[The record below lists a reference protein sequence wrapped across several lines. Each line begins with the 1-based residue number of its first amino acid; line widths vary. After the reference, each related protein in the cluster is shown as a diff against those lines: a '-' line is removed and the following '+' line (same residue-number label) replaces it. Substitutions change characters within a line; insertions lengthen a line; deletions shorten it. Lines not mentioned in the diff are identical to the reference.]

1 MNTYI
6 VRFAGTPPNHYD
18 APAPRLLESEDKD
31 AARAKAD
38 ALASREGLR
47 VNSVRKYFG
56 THEVAGGAK

>member
-31 AARAKAD
+31 EARTKAERLAAE
-38 ALASREGLR
+38 EGLK

-56 THEVAGGAK
+56 THKVVTT